1 MIDGKLFRN
10 IRQPYRTNRHDCN
23 ANAAN
28 RLVKNLSMLNQI
40 EGGKWENGKIVKMES
55 ARKGKIVEMDR
66 TQKQQKR

>member
-1 MIDGKLFRN
+1 MVDGKLLRN
-10 IRQPYRTNRHDCN
+10 IRQPYRTNRHNSN

-40 EGGKWENGKIVKMES
+40 EGGKWEGGESAKMES
-55 ARKGKIVEMDR
+55 TRKGKIVEMDR